1 MEKLRLKEVPTAKKV
16 LPGVSDP
23 DMSSAMSCVFS
34 MMQHT
39 STVGV
44 SSVKAG

>member
-1 MEKLRLKEVPTAKKV
+1 MEKLRLKEVPATKKV

-23 DMSSAMSCVFS
+23 DVSSAMSCVFS

-39 STVGV
+39 SAVWV